1 MVKNRISLVKRG
13 DDFNEFLSLDE
24 AAVFLGM
31 SSKTLAKKATAGI
44 IPAIN
49 IGEPGGR
56 RYWRFSRT
64 ALEAW
69 MRGAPAF

>member
-1 MVKNRISLVKRG
+1 MVKKFSLVKR
-13 DDFNEFLSLDE
+13 DDDPKKFLSLEE
-24 AAVFLGM
+24 AADFLGM
-31 SSKTLAKKATAGI
+31 SSKTLARKAAAGI

-49 IGEPGGR
+49 IGFPGGR

-69 MRGAPAF
+69 MAGSMAF